1 MKLDIE
7 QKSTLYEEGYKFCF
21 YVIKLIIGGV
31 ILTGIMQDSID
42 RTSLYG
48 WGLFFIFLLGVLGVY
63 LIIKAKNK
71 KLMNVIGFM
80 GAITF
85 MIVAAGLSFII
96 WDSRQEKKNA

>member
-7 QKSTLYEEGYKFCF
+7 QKSTLYDYEEGYKFCF
-21 YVIKLIIGGV
+21 DVIKLIIGGV

-71 KLMNVIGFM
+71 K
-80 GAITF
+80 
-85 MIVAAGLSFII
+85 
-96 WDSRQEKKNA
+96 K

>member
-21 YVIKLIIGGV
+21 DVIKLIIGGV

-96 WDSRQEKKNA
+96 WDSCQEKKNA